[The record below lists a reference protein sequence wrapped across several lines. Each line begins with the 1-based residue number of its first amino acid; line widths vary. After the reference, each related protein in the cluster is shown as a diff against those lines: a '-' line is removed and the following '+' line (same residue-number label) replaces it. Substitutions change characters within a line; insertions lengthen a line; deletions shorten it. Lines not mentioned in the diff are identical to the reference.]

1 MVGTLGAAANCQ
13 KCQDCQSRKRA
24 LNPDIQFRTLRKPN
38 YSLLNA
44 IRSGRKVL
52 VQGVVDSIA
61 MNEFDRFYMRALYDL
76 AYGTAEEG
84 YTWRKKPPI
93 SIPGSE

>member
-1 MVGTLGAAANCQ
+1 MLGTLGAAANCQ

-38 YSLLNA
+38 YSLLG
-44 IRSGRKVL
+44 RGRKVL

-61 MNEFDRFYMRALYDL
+61 THEFDCFYMRALYDL
-76 AYGTAEEG
+76 AYGIAEEG
-84 YTWRKKPPI
+84 YTWSKKPPVL
-93 SIPGSE
+93 IPGSE

>member
-1 MVGTLGAAANCQ
+1 MLGTLGAAANCQ

-61 MNEFDRFYMRALYDL
+61 TNEFDRFYVRALYDL
-76 AYGTAEEG
+76 AYGMAEEG
-84 YTWRKKPPI
+84 YTWSKKPPI